1 MTHSDPGPGH
11 DPGRHH
17 EQDAGQPALLPE
29 VVRSTARASR
39 KRAEAREKKPPKP
52 VAEVDPVA
60 SVLVD
65 VPLAHLDR
73 PFDYLVP
80 ADAAETARPG
90 VRVKVRFAGQDVD
103 GFVVARRD
111 ASEHGGTLRP
121 LRRVVS
127 AERVLHPEVATL
139 TATVARRYAGTRGD
153 VLRLAVPPRHAT
165 VEKQDTPPAPEPPAP
180 GPALAA
186 ATAAWVD
193 HEPAEAFLA
202 HLAEG
207 SDGPR
212 PRAVWTAAPGA
223 DWPAMLATAA
233 AVADAAGQGALI
245 CVPDGRDVDRVSAA
259 LTAAL
264 GEGRHVALRADAGP
278 SRRYRDFLA
287 VSRGAVR
294 VVVGTR
300 AAALAP
306 VADLGL
312 VAIWDDGD
320 DLFSEPRAP
329 YPHARETLLL
339 RATQQ
344 DTAVLVGGFTRT
356 VEGAQLVHSGW
367 AHAIAP
373 TRETLRA
380 RVSVHV
386 AGADDREVARD
397 PAGRAARFPTA
408 ARDLVRDALTGADPG
423 PVLVQVPRA
432 GYAPSLACE
441 TCRTP
446 ARCARCAGPLA
457 VTAAGGVPTCRWC
470 GQRADDHRCAVCGS
484 RGLRAPV
491 RGSDRTVEELGRALP
506 GARMRSSSG
515 EQVLATVGDEP
526 AVVVATPGAEPVVE
540 GDGYA
545 AVVLLDT
552 WLTLGRVDLR
562 SDEEALRRWL
572 GAAGLVR
579 PGGRVVAVGDPSHPA
594 LQALVR
600 WDPAGFAD
608 REVAV
613 RTEAGL
619 PPATRMASLT
629 AAPDVLDEVLAQLD
643 PPPQV
648 TVLGPVPAAG
658 TGPTESDLQRLVL
671 RVPRADGT
679 TLSTVLGDLQRT
691 RSARKQAAVRVQ
703 VDPPGL

>member
-1 MTHSDPGPGH
+1 MTHRVPDEGP
-11 DPGRHH
+11 
-17 EQDAGQPALLPE
+17 EEQQDAGQPALLPA
-29 VVRSTARASR
+29 VVRSQARAAR
-39 KRAEAREKKPPKP
+39 KKAEAREKRPPKP
-52 VAEVDPVA
+52 VAEVEPVA

-103 GFVVARRD
+103 GFVVARKD

-127 AERVLHPEVATL
+127 AEPVLHPEVVEL
-139 TATVARRYAGTRGD
+139 TATLAHRYAGTRGD

-165 VEKQDTPPAPEPPAP
+165 VEKEQTPEAPPPPAAGPSLDAARSAWADHDPAAAFLGHLADP
-180 GPALAA
+180 SGGPA
-186 ATAAWVD
+186 
-193 HEPAEAFLA
+193 
-202 HLAEG
+202 
-207 SDGPR
+207 
-212 PRAVWTAAPGA
+212 PRAVVTVAPGA
-223 DWPAMLATAA
+223 DWTSMLATAA
-233 AVADAAGQGALI
+233 AVADAAGRGALL

-259 LTAAL
+259 LTRAL

-312 VAIWDDGD
+312 VVIWDDGD
-320 DLFSEPRAP
+320 DLYSEPRAP

-339 RATQQ
+339 RAAQQ
-344 DTAVLVGGFTRT
+344 DTAVLVAGFART
-356 VEGAQLVHSGW
+356 VEGAQLVRSGW

-373 TRETLRA
+373 TRETLRE
-380 RVSVHV
+380 RVTVRL

-397 PAGRAARFPTA
+397 PAGRGARFPTA
-408 ARDLVRDALTGADPG
+408 ARDLVRDALTGPAPG

-432 GYAPSLACE
+432 GYAPSLACD

-446 ARCARCAGPLA
+446 ARCPRCAGPLA
-457 VTAAGGVPTCRWC
+457 VTTAGGVPTCRWC
-470 GQRADDHRCAVCGS
+470 GHADEHHRCAVCGAT
-484 RGLRAPV
+484 GLRAPV
-491 RGSDRTVEELGRALP
+491 RGSQRTVEELGRALP
-506 GARMRSSSG
+506 GARLRSSTG
-515 EQVLATVGDEP
+515 EQVLVTVPDEP

-540 GDGYA
+540 GAGYA

-552 WLTLGRVDLR
+552 WLTLGRIDLR

-579 PGGRVVAVGDPSHPA
+579 PGGTVVAVGGDPTHPA

-608 REVAV
+608 RETAA
-613 RTEAGL
+613 RAEAGL
-619 PPATRMASLT
+619 PPATRIASLT
-629 AAPDVLDEVLAQLD
+629 APADVLEEVLAQLD
-643 PPPQV
+643 PPPLV
-648 TVLGPVPAAG
+648 TVLGPVPA
-658 TGPTESDLQRLVL
+658 GPADTDDQRLVL
-671 RVPRADGT
+671 RVPRADGS

-691 RSARKQAAVRVQ
+691 RSARKQPPVRVQ